1 MDNMTDILDMTNC
14 TLCPRQCMV
23 NRTLNPSGFCKSSS
37 LPRAA
42 LASVHHFEEPSISGT
57 KGSGTVFFSGCNMR
71 CVFCQ
76 NYNISQDNIGIT
88 LSIENLADT
97 FIAQQDKGVH
107 NLNLVSAAQYLSQ
120 VKQALILAK
129 EKGLTIPVIYNSN
142 GYERVEAL
150 KCLDGLVDV
159 YLPDIKYFDNKI
171 AEEYSFAPN
180 YFETATKAVLEMY
193 HQTGINKFDKDGII
207 TKGVIV
213 RHLVLP
219 WQKDD
224 SKKIL
229 WWIKENLGDNVYVSL
244 MSQYTP
250 VYKSKEI
257 KRLNR
262 KITTYEYNSVIDY
275 FFEIGLKN
283 GYMQART
290 SAQSSYTP
298 EFDLSGLKGV

>member
-1 MDNMTDILDMTNC
+1 MTNILDMTNC

-23 NRTLNPSGFCKSSS
+23 NRTLNPSGFCKS
-37 LPRAA
+37 LFMPKVA
-42 LASVHHFEEPSISGT
+42 LASVHRFEEPSISGT
-57 KGSGTVFFSGCNMR
+57 KGSGTVFFSGCNMS

-97 FIAQQDKGVH
+97 FVAEQNKGVH

-159 YLPDIKYFDNKI
+159 YLPDIKYFDNTL
-171 AEEYSFAPN
+171 AEEYSAAPN

-193 HQTGINKFDKDGII
+193 RQTGINKFDKDGII

-250 VYKSKEI
+250 MYKAREI
-257 KRLNR
+257 KKLNR

-298 EFDLSGLKGV
+298 EFDLSGIKGV

>member
-1 MDNMTDILDMTNC
+1 MLDMTNC
-14 TLCPRQCMV
+14 TLCPRQCNV

-37 LPRAA
+37 VTRAA

-76 NYNISQDNIGIT
+76 NFNISQDNIGIT

-97 FIAQQDKGVH
+97 FIAQQNKGVH

-129 EKGLTIPVIYNSN
+129 EKGLTIPVVYNSN

-159 YLPDIKYFDNKI
+159 YLPDIKYFDNSL

-180 YFETATKAVLEMY
+180 YFEIATNAVLEMY
-193 HQTGINKFDKDGII
+193 RQTGINKFDKNGII

-250 VYKSKEI
+250 MYKAKGI
-257 KRLNR
+257 KKLNR

-290 SAQSSYTP
+290 SAKSSYTP

>member
-1 MDNMTDILDMTNC
+1 MTNILDMTSC

-57 KGSGTVFFSGCNMR
+57 AGSGTVFFSGCNMR

-76 NYNISQDNIGIT
+76 NFNISQDNIGIT
-88 LSIENLADT
+88 LTVENLADT
-97 FIAQQDKGVH
+97 FISQQNKGVH
-107 NLNLVSAAQYLSQ
+107 NLNLVSAAQYLFQ
-120 VKQALILAK
+120 IKQALVLAK
-129 EKGLTIPVIYNSN
+129 QKGLTIPVIYNSN

-150 KCLDGLVDV
+150 KCLDGLIDV
-159 YLPDIKYFDNKI
+159 YLPDIKYFDNNV
-171 AEEYSFAPN
+171 AQEYSLAPN
-180 YFETATKAVLEMY
+180 YFETATNAVLEMY
-193 HQTGINKFDKDGII
+193 RQTGINKFNDDGII

-219 WQKDD
+219 WLKDD

-229 WWIKENLGDNVYVSL
+229 WWIRENLGDNVYVSL

-250 VYKSKEI
+250 MYKAVEMK
-257 KRLNR
+257 KLNR

-283 GYMQART
+283 GYMQSRI
-290 SAQSSYTP
+290 SAKSSYTP
-298 EFDLSGLKGV
+298 EFDFSGLKGV